1 MNRIVYKDYFLT
13 ASVGCKVEP
22 HILFRK
28 RGTIIYPD
36 GTSLKE
42 QMIEL
47 TEGKPTPAP
56 SPGGTILISTGEALL
71 TSGSEEIL
79 FT

>member
-1 MNRIVYKDYFLT
+1 MKRIAYKEFFLT

-36 GTSLKE
+36 GSSLRE
-42 QMIEL
+42 EMIDL
-47 TEGKPTPAP
+47 VEGKPTPEP

-71 TSGSEEIL
+71 TSGSEELL
-79 FT
+79 FI

>member
-1 MNRIVYKDYFLT
+1 MKRIAYKDYFLT
-13 ASVGCKVEP
+13 ASVGCTIEP

-36 GTSLKE
+36 GTSLRE
-42 QMIEL
+42 EMIKL
-47 TEGKPTPAP
+47 TEDAPPKPPTP
-56 SPGGTILISTGEALL
+56 GGAILISTGEALL

-79 FT
+79 FN

>member
-1 MNRIVYKDYFLT
+1 MNRVIYKNYFLT
-13 ASVGCKVEP
+13 ASVGCKIEP
-22 HILFRK
+22 NILFRK

-36 GTSLKE
+36 GTSLRE

-47 TEGKPTPAP
+47 TEKRPTPNP

-71 TSGSEEIL
+71 TNGSEELL